1 MSQRFLSS
9 TLHPGFWSPET
20 LSQMWNSSF
29 KTSTWW
35 YLVSQ
40 ASCLLPPNRMAPSIS
55 SVLFCI
61 FCFVAVRINKYSRA
75 VARSQLRLWI
85 AMASKNLVP
94 WLMFFTY
101 LASPKCLRFQKEV
114 SDFEKEQKN
123 SQTNTFACFI
133 NKIIG
138 FYHQMAGIVTPL
150 ESRMQTT
157 RMIESWWVLYV
168 SKKLSLP
175 NHPLLYEKNDW
186 KGLHSIRANNTIKE
200 LRSYSPHVAKRK
212 AFFFR
217 ETLMRDTSNISCSR
231 LLYLSSPYFWSQ
243 GVLVFSDAH
252 GTPPNSYKRPG

>member
-20 LSQMWNSSF
+20 LSQIWNSSF

-40 ASCLLPPNRMAPSIS
+40 ALFLLPPNRMAPSIS

-101 LASPKCLRFQKEV
+101 LASPKCVRFQKEV

-123 SQTNTFACFI
+123 SNQHLCL
-133 NKIIG
+133 
-138 FYHQMAGIVTPL
+138 FYQQDNRILPPNDIVTPL

-175 NHPLLYEKNDW
+175 NHALLYEKNEW
-186 KGLHSIRANNTIKE
+186 KGLHSIPANNTIKE

-212 AFFFR
+212 DFFFR

-243 GVLVFSDAH
+243 GVLVFSGAH